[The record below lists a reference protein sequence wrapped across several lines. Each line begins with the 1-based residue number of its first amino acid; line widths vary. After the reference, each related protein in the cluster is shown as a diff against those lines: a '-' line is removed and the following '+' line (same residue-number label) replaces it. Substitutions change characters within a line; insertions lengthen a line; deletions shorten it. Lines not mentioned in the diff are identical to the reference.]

1 MENQFITAL
10 GPAAPDDDDD
20 ESQQQRGL
28 AIAALEP
35 IEIGRS
41 GYRVP
46 SQSKDGFYIVNLDG
60 DHGPVCS
67 CPDFDLYQRP
77 CKHIYAVRLSL
88 RREEHRECGRD
99 QKDGVHLPMTKKQKT
114 YQRDWRAY
122 DKAQNNE
129 SKHFEVL
136 LRALCDRIVQ
146 PRQYGQGRPLS
157 IFSDM
162 AYCCVYKVYQ
172 QLSRRRVMTDIE
184 RVHERGFIDQVPSD
198 SSISRF
204 LNQAYVT
211 SLLKHLVIIS
221 ALPLVSVEKQFA
233 IDASGFATQS
243 YLRHYNVKRG
253 REEKKARYVKAHVLC
268 GTKSHIVTAAEVS
281 EPNQS
286 ESPLLPHFL
295 RTTRENFDVQEL
307 YADMGYSSKNN
318 FEVAEEVGTRLFI
331 PFKANTIPADGD
343 DAWSKA
349 YKFFVYKKD
358 EFRAHYHQRS
368 QVETVFHMDKSK
380 TGPAVKAKNPTAQFN
395 EVLCKILNHNIM
407 VLIHEAHKLGIESE
421 LEKWVTDT
429 LDRYDRE
436 QEQERRL
443 SLAA

>member
-10 GPAAPDDDDD
+10 GPDAPDTGG
-20 ESQQQRGL
+20 EGRQKRGL
-28 AIAALEP
+28 ANAALEP
-35 IEIGRS
+35 IERGRS

-46 SQSKDGFYIVNLDG
+46 SRSQDGFYVVNLDG
-60 DHGPVCS
+60 DQRPMCS

-77 CKHIYAVRLSL
+77 CKHIYAVQLAL
-88 RREEHRECGRD
+88 RREEHTECERD
-99 QKDGVHLPMTKKQKT
+99 QKEGVHLPMGKKQKT

-162 AYCCVYKVYQ
+162 VYCGVYKVYQ
-172 QLSRRRVMTDIE
+172 QVSRRRVMTDIE

-211 SLLKHLVIIS
+211 SLLKHLIMIS
-221 ALPLVSVEKQFA
+221 ALPLVSVEKNFA

-253 REEKKARYVKAHVLC
+253 REEKKARYVLAHVLC

-281 EPNQS
+281 EPNQN
-286 ESPLLPHFL
+286 EGRLLPHLL
-295 RTTRENFDVQEL
+295 RTSLENFDVQEL
-307 YADMGYSSKNN
+307 YADKGYLSKDN
-318 FEVAEEVGTRLFI
+318 FDVTEEVGTQLFI
-331 PFKANTIPADGD
+331 PFKVNTKPVDGD

-349 YKFFVYKKD
+349 YNFFVYKKD

-368 QVETVFHMDKSK
+368 QVETSFHMDKSK

-395 EVLCKILNHNIM
+395 EVLCKILNHNVM

-421 LEKWVTDT
+421 LEKWVTVT
-429 LDRYDRE
+429 LERHN

>member
-1 MENQFITAL
+1 MENQFITAP
-10 GPAAPDDDDD
+10 GVDVPGDGD
-20 ESQQQRGL
+20 ESRQQRGL
-28 AIAALEP
+28 AVASLEP
-35 IEIGRS
+35 IERGRS
-41 GYRVP
+41 VYRVP
-46 SQSKDGFYIVNLDG
+46 SQSKDGFFVANVDS
-60 DHGPVCS
+60 DHGPTCD
-67 CPDFDLYQRP
+67 CPDFEQYRRP
-77 CKHIYAVRLSL
+77 CKHIYAVQLAL
-88 RREEHRECGRD
+88 RREEHRECERD
-99 QKDGVHLPMTKKQKT
+99 QKDGVHLPMGKKQKT

-146 PRQYGQGRPLS
+146 PPQFGQGRPLS

-162 AYCCVYKVYQ
+162 VYCGVYKVYQ

-184 RVHERGFIDQVPSD
+184 RVCERGFIDQVPSD

-211 SLLKHLVIIS
+211 SLLKHLIMIS
-221 ALPLVSVEKQFA
+221 ALPLVSVEKKFA

-253 REEKKARYVKAHVLC
+253 REEKRARYVKAHVLC

-281 EPNQS
+281 ESNAS
-286 ESPLLPHFL
+286 ESPLLPHLL
-295 RTTRENFDVQEL
+295 RTALENFDVQEL
-307 YADMGYSSKNN
+307 YADMGYSSKDN
-318 FEVAEEVGTRLFI
+318 FQVAEEVGTQLFI
-331 PFKANTIPADGD
+331 PFKANTKPVDSD
-343 DAWSKA
+343 DAWAKA
-349 YKFFVYKKD
+349 YNFFVYRKYK
-358 EFRAHYHQRS
+358 FRKHYHQRS
-368 QVETVFHMDKSK
+368 QVETTFHMDKSK

-407 VLIHEAHKLGIESE
+407 VLIREAHKLGIESE
-421 LEKWVTDT
+421 LEEWVTDT
-429 LDRYDRE
+429 LERHD

>member
-1 MENQFITAL
+1 MENQMITAL
-10 GPAAPDDDDD
+10 GPEAPDDGD
-20 ESQQQRGL
+20 EGRQQRGP
-28 AIAALEP
+28 AIAALAP
-35 IEIGRS
+35 IEKRQS
-41 GYRVP
+41 GYWVP
-46 SQSKDGFYIVNLDG
+46 SQSKNGFYIVNLDDG
-60 DHGPVCS
+60 DGPNCD
-67 CPDFDLYQRP
+67 CPDFELYQRP
-77 CKHIYAVRLSL
+77 CKHIYATQLVL
-88 RREEHRECGRD
+88 RREEHRECGRA
-99 QKDGVHLPMTKKQKT
+99 QKDGVHQPMVKKQKT

-129 SKHFEVL
+129 PKHFEVL
-136 LRALCDRIVQ
+136 LRALCDRVEQ

-157 IFSDM
+157 IVSDM
-162 AYCCVYKVYQ
+162 VYCGVYKVYQ

-204 LNQAYVT
+204 LNQSYVT
-211 SLLKHLVIIS
+211 SLLKYLVIIS
-221 ALPLVSVEKQFA
+221 ALPLVSVEKTFA

-281 EPNQS
+281 ESNVS
-286 ESPLLPHFL
+286 ESPLLPHLL
-295 RTTRENFDVQEL
+295 RTTLGNFDAQEL
-307 YADMGYSSKNN
+307 YADMGYLSKNN
-318 FEVAEEVGTRLFI
+318 FEVTENVGTQLFI
-331 PFKANTIPADGD
+331 PFKVNTTPVDGD
-343 DAWSKA
+343 DAWARAWKFFA
-349 YKFFVYKKD
+349 YKND
-358 EFRAHYHQRS
+358 EFRAYYHQRS

-380 TGPAVKAKNPTAQFN
+380 TGAAVKAKNPTAQFN

-407 VLIHEAHKLGIESE
+407 VLIHEAYELRIESE
-421 LEKWVTDT
+421 LEKWVTET
-429 LDRYDRE
+429 LDRYD